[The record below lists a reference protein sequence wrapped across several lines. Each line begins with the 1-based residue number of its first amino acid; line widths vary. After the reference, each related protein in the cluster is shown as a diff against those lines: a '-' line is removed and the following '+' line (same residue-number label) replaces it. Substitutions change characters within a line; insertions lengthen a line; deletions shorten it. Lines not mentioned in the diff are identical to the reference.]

1 MDNLAK
7 EIDEIKLPILEI
19 KEDYERYKKGK
30 RVLAKLA
37 EANEFLEKH
46 PLPTSF
52 YTHKPMLYSE
62 SILADETV
70 LAEASE
76 PPVEYGKPK
85 KDAAED

>member
-46 PLPTSF
+46 PLPAAF
-52 YTHKPMLYSE
+52 YWGKRVLYSDVV
-62 SILADETV
+62 LADEAA
-70 LAEASE
+70 LAQASE
-76 PPVEYGKPK
+76 PSVEYGKPK
-85 KDAAED
+85 KEAED

>member
-37 EANEFLEKH
+37 EANEVLEKH

-52 YTHKPMLYSE
+52 YTHKPVRYSDAL
-62 SILADETV
+62 LADEAV
-70 LAEASE
+70 LAHASE

-85 KDAAED
+85 KEEEV

>member
-46 PLPTSF
+46 PLPDAF
-52 YTHKPMLYSE
+52 YVHKPVIYSDV
-62 SILADETV
+62 ILADEAV
-70 LAEASE
+70 LAHASE
-76 PPVEYGKPK
+76 PSVEYGKPK
-85 KDAAED
+85 KEAEED